1 MKGENMNEVKANEEI
16 RFIKEMIERTR
27 EITAGSWMFFLVWGI
42 MAILGVIGMYIL
54 VFFETYSLIWL
65 NWVVFMAIGV
75 IFTMG
80 YGAKLE
86 RRKGVKT
93 YAHQTTAH
101 LSIACGM
108 GFILV
113 GFIFPLLKLYT
124 WGLIAVLISLIAGIF
139 VFVMGG
145 IYDWNL
151 LKWCGAIWW
160 AGALGLV
167 FVHENYRALFFIP
180 LILIGYI
187 MPALVLRSL
196 YRKQSEENAS

>member
-1 MKGENMNEVKANEEI
+1 MNEVKANEEI

-42 MAILGVIGMYIL
+42 MAILGVIGMYVL
-54 VFFETYSLIWL
+54 VFFETYRLIWL

-75 IFTMG
+75 IFTMV
-80 YGAKLE
+80 YGGKLE

-113 GFIFPLLKLYT
+113 GFIFPLLKLYA

-151 LKWCGAIWW
+151 LKWCGALWW
-160 AGALGLV
+160 VGALGLV
-167 FVHENYRALFFIP
+167 FIHENYRALFFIP

-187 MPALVLRSL
+187 MPALVLRSM
-196 YRKQSEENAS
+196 YREQSKENAS